1 MCQLETWD
9 ALLVRLGGCTASGSA
24 SPLTLVVSSLARGQC
39 LCSPPPPPLSHA
51 APIHVDSSRLHTCL
65 LRDLFKHIN
74 TRHLR
79 ACLLPTPHMPMI
91 ILVCCGNFQERSTSC
106 RAYQALLTEL
116 HSMHKP
122 GQVPAVW
129 LIWQMHNKE
138 AGICSLRIFPLWCDI
153 CQMSTAPSS
162 CSG

>member
-1 MCQLETWD
+1 MGCSPREIGWMYGQWK
-9 ALLVRLGGCTASGSA
+9 RLTSNAGGVLTGMGSV
-24 SPLTLVVSSLARGQC
+24 PLQP
-39 LCSPPPPPLSHA
+39 PPPPPLSHA

-65 LRDLFKHIN
+65 LRELFKHIN